1 MRVPVTEKYER
12 FGWPSVERPDLTPPA
27 GWSLPLI
34 NSVNRMSST
43 VSRLMASGSHSS
55 GTARNWRMCT

>member
-34 NSVNRMSST
+34 N
-43 VSRLMASGSHSS
+43 
-55 GTARNWRMCT
+55 